1 MASRATSPRRLQTQ
15 NSFKKQENGMDS
27 PLHSGRHPLRPIPE
41 ASTKSSS
48 TSEQSEPGSPSKPP
62 TPRGKKRAAAV
73 YRQSENVDG
82 NIGSASN
89 TPEKPREK
97 RTNLTRVAK
106 TTAPWP
112 SKLPL
117 RTSSARSLQESLQQ
131 TDAANKSW
139 DSCDSVGGTPTT
151 NNQTYAVP
159 TTGSSKAGFI
169 DQTPRPAKISGKP
182 PLDSEPSRTWN
193 FSSSNSSFLQS
204 TPSRSVNR
212 SLRYGA
218 TPSSAA
224 SVGSTRAPVSGKS
237 SGSFQFFTGQQTV
250 AQQFDF
256 EEDSTFWEDH
266 SVQVDH
272 RNQSSISNIS
282 HYIICHLG

>member
-1 MASRATSPRRLQTQ
+1 LELPGGMASRATSPRRLQTQ

-27 PLHSGRHPLRPIPE
+27 PLLLGRHPLQPIPE
-41 ASTKSSS
+41 ASTRSSS
-48 TSEQSEPGSPSKPP
+48 TSEQTEPGSPSRPP

-106 TTAPWP
+106 MTAPWP
-112 SKLPL
+112 SKLPVTISL
-117 RTSSARSLQESLQQ
+117 ARSLQDSLQQ
-131 TDAANKSW
+131 TDAANKGWES
-139 DSCDSVGGTPTT
+139 DSIGGTPTT
-151 NNQTYAVP
+151 SIRTPAIP
-159 TTGSSKAGFI
+159 TTGASKAGSI
-169 DQTPRPAKISGKP
+169 DQTPRTAKFLGKP
-182 PLDSEPSRTWN
+182 PLDSEPSRTWA
-193 FSSSNSSFLQS
+193 SSSNSSFLQS

-218 TPSSAA
+218 TPGSTA
-224 SVGSTRAPVSGKS
+224 SVGSTRAPTSGKS

-250 AQQFDF
+250 AQQFDL
-256 EEDSTFWEDH
+256 EEDPTFWEDH
-266 SVQVDH
+266 NVQVTNRD
-272 RNQSSISNIS
+272 QCSTT
-282 HYIICHLG
+282 

>member
-15 NSFKKQENGMDS
+15 NSFKKQESGMDS
-27 PLHSGRHPLRPIPE
+27 PLHSGRHPLRPILE
-41 ASTKSSS
+41 SSTKSSS
-48 TSEQSEPGSPSKPP
+48 TSEQTEPGSPSRPP

-106 TTAPWP
+106 MTAPWP
-112 SKLPL
+112 SKLPVT
-117 RTSSARSLQESLQQ
+117 TSLARSLQESLQQ
-131 TDAANKSW
+131 TDAANKTW
-139 DSCDSVGGTPTT
+139 DSDSIGGTPSTSVRT
-151 NNQTYAVP
+151 PALP
-159 TTGSSKAGFI
+159 TTGASKSGSTY
-169 DQTPRPAKISGKP
+169 QTPRSLSLSGKP
-182 PLDSEPSRTWN
+182 PLDSEPSRALV
-193 FSSSNSSFLQS
+193 SSSNSSFLQS

-218 TPSSAA
+218 TPGSAA
-224 SVGSTRAPVSGKS
+224 SIGSTRAPVSGKP

-256 EEDSTFWEDH
+256 EEDPTFWEDH
-266 SVQVDH
+266 NVQVTN
-272 RNQSSISNIS
+272 RVFS
-282 HYIICHLG
+282 Y